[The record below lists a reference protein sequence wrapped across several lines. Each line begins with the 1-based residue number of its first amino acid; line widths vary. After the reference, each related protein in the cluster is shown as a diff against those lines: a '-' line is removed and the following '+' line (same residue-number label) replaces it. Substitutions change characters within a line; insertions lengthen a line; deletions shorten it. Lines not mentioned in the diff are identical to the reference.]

1 MTGWQPTEW
10 HPVLSF
16 IVYVPCLPC
25 LREARDKT
33 SDARQTIPL
42 HAHLLLQYAD
52 RLQEKQPSMSQME
65 RAMETIVKTF
75 HHHSGKK
82 GDPDTLSWDEFK
94 QLVNEDMSNILKVR
108 LD

>member
-25 LREARDKT
+25 LIEA

-52 RLQEKQPSMSQME
+52 RLQERQPSMSQME

-75 HHHSGKK
+75 HQHSGKK